1 MYKTISTQL
10 IKKIESDSDLLNLI
24 SSETEELPIKD
35 WVQKYR
41 NVVPAKDILW
51 LLLRKKFL
59 SEKDLRLF
67 AVWCARE
74 ALKVVKNPD
83 ERSAEACNVAEKFAN
98 GEATKEELYAAHIA
112 AINAGA
118 SAARN
123 TAAYAAIGNVVDGI
137 ISTAD
142 ADAASAAG
150 YATYTDA
157 HAAYYDTAHA
167 AYYAAR
173 DAADAAHDIT
183 DAAYYAARAAAT
195 AARAD
200 ANAYLAVTSAARVVY
215 FATFAAIDTVSNDDA
230 DAAYAATRTSQLDK
244 LLTYFE

>member
-112 AINAGA
+112 ALNAGA

-173 DAADAAHDIT
+173 DAADAADAIS
-183 DAAYYAARAAAT
+183 AAYYAAR
-195 AARAD
+195 D
-200 ANAYLAVTSAARVVY
+200 A
-215 FATFAAIDTVSNDDA
+215 
-230 DAAYAATRTSQLDK
+230 AAYAACNIADAARAAQVDK
-244 LLTYFE
+244 LLSYFE